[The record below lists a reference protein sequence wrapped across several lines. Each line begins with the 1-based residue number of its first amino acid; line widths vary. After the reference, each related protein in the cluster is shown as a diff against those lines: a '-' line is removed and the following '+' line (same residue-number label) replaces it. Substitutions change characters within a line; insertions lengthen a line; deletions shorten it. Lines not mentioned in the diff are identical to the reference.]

1 MKTILCFGDS
11 NTHGL
16 NPDWIHT
23 GVITR
28 HPYNVRWPGKL
39 AELLGPDFRVIEEG
53 LNGRTTVFDDSVSV
67 GRNGLPYFL
76 PCLESHS
83 PLDLVIIMLGTNDT
97 KPIIAATPF
106 DITAGMARLAK
117 AALDP
122 YTYTTE
128 KPPKVLIAAPAPLG
142 EASVHSPEE
151 AAAREKSKALAPL
164 YRDLAKNLGCG
175 FIDAGA
181 VASAAE
187 GEGVHLDARAHAALA
202 EAMRVKVL
210 EMLA

>member
-1 MKTILCFGDS
+1 MKTILCYGDS

-23 GVITR
+23 GVVTR
-28 HPYNVRWPGKL
+28 HPQNVRWPGKL

-53 LNGRTTVFDDSVSV
+53 LNGRTTVFDDSISV

-97 KPIIAATPF
+97 KPLISATPF
-106 DITAGMARLAK
+106 DIAAGMGRLAK
-117 AALDP
+117 IALDP
-122 YTYTTE
+122 YSYTTE
-128 KPPKVLIAAPAPLG
+128 KPPKVLIAAPVPLG
-142 EASVHSPEE
+142 EASVHAPADEE
-151 AAAREKSKALAPL
+151 ARAKSIALAPL
-164 YRDLAKNLGCG
+164 YEDLAKALGCG
-175 FIDAGA
+175 FIDVGK
-181 VASAAE
+181 VASTAE
-187 GEGVHLDARAHAALA
+187 GEGVHLDSAAHAAV
-202 EAMRVKVL
+202 AMAMHKKVL

>member
-39 AELLGPDFRVIEEG
+39 SELLGPEYRVIEEG
-53 LNGRTTVFDDSVSV
+53 LNGRTTVFDDSISV
-67 GRNGLPYFL
+67 GRNGLPYFA

-97 KPIIAATPF
+97 KPLISASPM
-106 DITAGMARLAK
+106 DITAGMGRLVK
-117 AALDP
+117 IALDP
-122 YTYTTE
+122 YTYMTE
-128 KPPKVLIAAPAPLG
+128 KPPKVLIAAPVPLNTP
-142 EASVHSPEE
+142 ETSSV
-151 AAAREKSKALAPL
+151 EKSKALAPL
-164 YRDLAKNLGCG
+164 YEDLAKNLGCG
-175 FIDAGA
+175 FIDVGK
-181 VASAAE
+181 VASTAE
-187 GEGVHLDARAHAALA
+187 GEGVHLNAEAHAAIA
-202 EAMRVKVL
+202 VAMKAKIL
-210 EMLA
+210 EMLD

>member
-1 MKTILCFGDS
+1 M
-11 NTHGL
+11 
-16 NPDWIHT
+16 
-23 GVITR
+23 
-28 HPYNVRWPGKL
+28 
-39 AELLGPDFRVIEEG
+39 IEEG

-151 AAAREKSKALAPL
+151 AVAREKSKALAPL

-187 GEGVHLDARAHAALA
+187 GDVYKRQTQYRSHLLHKSVA
-202 EAMRVKVL
+202 VL
-210 EMLA
+210 NKLCTAYILYIGIFKFVF